1 MKKLKNYILL
11 FSTGLAMLSCSSYT
25 DGINVD
31 PNNFLDAP
39 GGLIV
44 GQAQLEVV
52 KLSSSNAAR
61 ISGIFTDQFT
71 GSERQYSTVDSY
83 TVTAGDFDD
92 EWDDVYV
99 QGAAQAILAK
109 EAGLESGDNLLV
121 GIASI
126 MEALL
131 MGEAAALWGDIPYSA
146 AFDIAE
152 NENPTYDSQTEVF
165 ADVQALLS
173 DALPR
178 VGSIKVAAFYNYA
191 FVGNNATWAQVI
203 HSLKARYYLISKDYS
218 NALAEAKMG
227 ISSESGDLLSLHTSV
242 NGSENLFW
250 QFTIEQRD
258 GYLTANNS
266 NLVQLLSG
274 TRARLLATPGDAAR
288 LSNYFRA
295 VFDTDGNLIGHNL
308 NTTETGYFAI
318 DASFPIISYLET
330 KLIEAE
336 AAART
341 GGDGLTPF
349 NEVRAYLAS
358 KYDASFPA
366 SNASGDALI
375 NQILEEKYCSMPG
388 SIQVF
393 NDTRRTKNVLG
404 VPVKNSTAPSIPQ
417 RFLYPQIEINSNA
430 NFPGL
435 IDLFQPTPV
444 NQ

>member
-1 MKKLKNYILL
+1 
-11 FSTGLAMLSCSSYT
+11 YT
-25 DGINVD
+25 TIN
-31 PNNFLDAP
+31 N
-39 GGLIV
+39 
-44 GQAQLEVV
+44 
-52 KLSSSNAAR
+52 
-61 ISGIFTDQFT
+61 
-71 GSERQYSTVDSY
+71 Y

-109 EAGLESGDNLLV
+109 EAGLESGDDLLV
-121 GIASI
+121 GVASI

-227 ISSESGDLLSLHTSV
+227 ISSESGDLLSLHSSV

-288 LSNYFRA
+288 LNDYFVA
-295 VFDTDGNLIGHNL
+295 TPAGHSL
-308 NTTETGYFAI
+308 NTNSYFAI

-349 NEVRAYLAS
+349 NEVRAYLAT

-366 SNASGDALI
+366 STASGDALI

>member
-31 PNNFLDAP
+31 PNNFTEAP
-39 GGLIV
+39 GNLLV
-44 GQAQLEVV
+44 GQAELEVV
-52 KLSSSNAAR
+52 KLTSSNASR
-61 ISGIFTDQFT
+61 LSGIFTDQFT
-71 GSERQYSTVDSY
+71 GSDRQYETINNY
-83 TVTAGDFDD
+83 TLTAGDFDD

-109 EAGLESGDNLLV
+109 EAGLESGDDLLV
-121 GIASI
+121 GVASI

-146 AFDIAE
+146 AFDVVE
-152 NENPTYDSQTEVF
+152 NANPTYDSQTQVF

-173 DALPR
+173 DAATRLGTAR
-178 VGSIKVAAFYNYA
+178 VANVYNSA
-191 FVGNNATWAQVI
+191 FVGNSAVWAEI
-203 HSLKARYYLISKDYS
+203 AHSLKARYYLIAKDYA
-218 NALAEAKMG
+218 NALTHAQLG
-227 ISSESGDLLSLHTSV
+227 ISSASGDLLSLHSTV
-242 NGSENLFW
+242 NGSENLYW
-250 QFTIEQRD
+250 QFEEEQRG

-288 LSNYFRA
+288 LNDYFVA
-295 VFDTDGNLIGHNL
+295 TPAGHSL
-308 NTTETGYFAI
+308 NTNSYFAV
-318 DASFPIISYLET
+318 DAPYPIVSFVET